1 MSDEILNI
9 KKEFE
14 RLSESLN
21 YSQEKK
27 NELYNSIVRPLEIFI
42 KASRDPKSEEKNII
56 KRLIESIYFFILNID
71 ESVVN
76 KKDLDEDKIIIL
88 DSPLETLKKSNIN
101 ASYLSA
107 IEKHISL
114 SFNSPESGIRVEDAI
129 RAHEEFKKNDPNKID
144 ISQDWLIYHL
154 SKFMQNENYLVFQ
167 FSELNWVNFLLNI
180 KVYFVKEFFS
190 KLIDLYKITN
200 NLGTDDTILLI
211 KSQIKKYIEA
221 LSPAKQLFILSTF
234 ILDNKGF
241 DICKRTSDEYSR
253 VMLDIYQ
260 SKLSTLQG
268 IKDDYRKVKEQIET
282 PYHKNIDNINKAIDE
297 HLGYLTTP
305 TPKGEIIMTNKEYA
319 RLKNYISLLVINEQ
333 VPFIEYPFKKLDVS
347 DQTIIYSFY
356 LLHKELFSTK
366 RIKDFFIDFLL
377 ETFSQLQEYTA
388 STLKTKFSVKPKR
401 YPY

>member
-1 MSDEILNI
+1 MYDELLNI
-9 KKEFE
+9 KKAFE

-27 NELYNSIVRPLEIFI
+27 NELYNSIARPLEIFI

-76 KKDLDEDKIIIL
+76 KKDLYEDKIIIL
-88 DSPLETLKKSNIN
+88 DSPLEILKKSNIN
-101 ASYLSA
+101 AAYLSA

-129 RAHEEFKKNDPNKID
+129 RAHEEFKNNDLNKID

-167 FSELNWVNFLLNI
+167 FSELNWANFLLNL

-253 VMLDIYQ
+253 VMLNIYQ

-297 HLGYLTTP
+297 HLGYLTTSI
-305 TPKGEIIMTNKEYA
+305 PKGEIIMTNEEYT
-319 RLKNYISLLVINEQ
+319 RLKNYISLLVINEE
-333 VPFIEYPFKKLDVS
+333 VPFVEYSFQKLNVS

-356 LLHKELFSTK
+356 LLHKELFGTK
-366 RIKDFFIDFLL
+366 PIKDFFIDFLL
-377 ETFSQLQEYTA
+377 ETFTQLQEYTA